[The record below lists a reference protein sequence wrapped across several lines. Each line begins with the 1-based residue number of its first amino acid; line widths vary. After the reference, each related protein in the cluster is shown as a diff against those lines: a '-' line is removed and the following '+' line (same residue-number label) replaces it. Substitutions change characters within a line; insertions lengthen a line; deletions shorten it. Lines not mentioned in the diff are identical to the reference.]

1 MNKQQLIKKI
11 ENKIIEINNIINNW
25 KQELMNY
32 ENTLEKIKKEVA
44 KIKGSPKKN
53 IK

>member
-1 MNKQQLIKKI
+1 MNQKITQLETKI
-11 ENKIIEINNIINNW
+11 VNIQNILNNW

-32 ENTLEKIKKEVA
+32 EKTLQAIIKQVKEL
-44 KIKGSPKKN
+44 KTNSKN